1 MPLNKIEIENF
12 QNHKKTEIELC
23 PGTNIISGASDGGKT
38 AILRALNL
46 VLTSRPSGYGYKP
59 WNAKKKDITSCKL
72 TFDNGTVT
80 RRKSDTI
87 DEYILDINGKEEQVF
102 KTLNRQVPDEVSG
115 FINIENYCFQ
125 SQHDRHFFISES
137 PAEKARMLNN
147 ITGLSCIDSS
157 LAKVNAIIRE
167 NKSDTDKVTKDIKET
182 QEKINKIQFI
192 SEADTV
198 LVQAE
203 EVFTNYEH
211 AEKMNTILNKYILG
225 LTEVQEVVNK
235 NEMFLNC
242 QSTSLELKEKI
253 NLFNNAKEQIQF
265 YEKYISSLTE
275 IEEVVND
282 NFSFLKCKETANSI
296 LDLIQ
301 KRKEVENYHS
311 IIEKLSV
318 QLVDVDTIISD
329 AQVWLEVKTAVIAL
343 NDLLILR
350 RRYEFWEDDIGEWVT
365 DFEKNNNSIKQLN
378 TKIEI
383 SRKDKV
389 EFMKGLGNCPL
400 CGSVVK

>member
-23 PGTNIISGASDGGKT
+23 PGTTIISGASDGGKT

-87 DEYILDINGKEEQVF
+87 DEYILNVDGKDEQVF

-157 LAKVNAIIRE
+157 LSKVNTIIRE
-167 NKSDTDKVTKDIKET
+167 NKSDNDKATKDIKET
-182 QEKINKIQFI
+182 QEKIAKIQYI
-192 SEADTV
+192 NEADMV
-198 LVQAE
+198 LVQTE
-203 EVFTNYEH
+203 EMFSNYEH
-211 AEKMNTILNKYILG
+211 TDKMNTILNKYILG
-225 LTEVQEVVNK
+225 LTEVQEVINK
-235 NEMFLNC
+235 NEVFLKC
-242 QSTSLELKEKI
+242 KSTFLEVKEKI
-253 NLFNNAKEQIQF
+253 NLFNNAQKQIQF
-265 YEKYISSLTE
+265 YEKYISNLTE
-275 IEEVVND
+275 IEEVVKD
-282 NFSFLKCKETANSI
+282 NSGFLKCKETANSI

-301 KRKEVENYHS
+301 KRKEVENHHS

-318 QLVDVDTIISD
+318 QLVDVDTVISHT
-329 AQVWLEVKTAVIAL
+329 QVWLEVKTAVSSLTEAL
-343 NDLLILR
+343 TIGASLR
-350 RRYEFWEDDIGEWVT
+350 L
-365 DFEKNNNSIKQLN
+365 Q
-378 TKIEI
+378 
-383 SRKDKV
+383 
-389 EFMKGLGNCPL
+389 
-400 CGSVVK
+400 